1 MLTTRP
7 LETTPPRTSP
17 AMPNPHPGKLT
28 ASAVRNPG
36 SDFDL
41 ADIALLTRGDTAALG
56 RLFDRYA
63 RTTFATAYQILQ
75 DAAAVSVLATEVVR
89 LHGALDTLPHDQ
101 RQASSMAYFSGLT
114 HLEIATRTVAPLG
127 TVKRRV
133 RLGLRQLRDSLEDSG
148 APLLRSC
155 NQSETM

>member
-1 MLTTRP
+1 
-7 LETTPPRTSP
+7 
-17 AMPNPHPGKLT
+17 
-28 ASAVRNPG
+28 
-36 SDFDL
+36 
-41 ADIALLTRGDTAALG
+41 
-56 RLFDRYA
+56 
-63 RTTFATAYQILQ
+63 
-75 DAAAVSVLATEVVR
+75 VLASEVDR